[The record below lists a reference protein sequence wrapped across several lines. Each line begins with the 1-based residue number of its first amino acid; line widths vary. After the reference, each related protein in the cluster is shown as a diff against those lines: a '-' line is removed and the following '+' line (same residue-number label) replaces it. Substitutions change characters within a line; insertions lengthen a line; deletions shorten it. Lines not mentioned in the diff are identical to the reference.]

1 MKTLD
6 MQDREEFEKRYH
18 PPEGVGTVEWLKS
31 IQGEQLDLCR
41 ELEEIADSLP
51 AEVNRQ
57 KCIYAAKALG
67 PLTMGAHRFEEEILF
82 PWIETQAGGQ
92 MEITATLERLKFE
105 HFEDE
110 CFIEELIDALLR
122 LGAADVTVNPEA
134 VGYMLRGFFV
144 SMRRHIAFEQEHLLS
159 MVEAQQAA

>member
-6 MQDREEFEKRYH
+6 THDREEFEKRYR
-18 PPEGVGTVEWLKS
+18 PPQGVSAVEWLRK
-31 IQGEQLDLCR
+31 IHGEQLELCR

-57 KCIYAAKALG
+57 KCIYAAKAIG
-67 PLTMGAHRFEEEILF
+67 PLTMGAHRFEEDVLF
-82 PWIETQAGGQ
+82 PWVEQTVTGHPELA
-92 MEITATLERLKFE
+92 ATLERLRFE

-122 LGAADVTVNPEA
+122 LGAGDPSLNAETI
-134 VGYMLRGFFV
+134 GYMLRGYFV
-144 SMRRHIAFEQEHLLS
+144 SMRRHIAFEQDHLLA
-159 MVEAQQAA
+159 MVSERKAA